1 MDILQV
7 TPRYPPQ
14 SGGVES
20 HVQQISERLVDRGH
34 DVTVVTADARKEGK
48 QRDQQ
53 NGVVV
58 RRYQSLAPNDA
69 IHFCPQIT
77 TAVRASD
84 AEIVH
89 AHNYHS
95 LPLIFAA
102 LGAGSRRFVV
112 TTHYHGGST
121 SSIRKRLLSVYH
133 PIGRWAVQ
141 RADKVISVSEWE
153 RDQLRTDF
161 GVEATV
167 IPNGVA
173 IDRFNEATATEH
185 DRPYLLTV
193 GRLEAYKGVQ
203 HVIRSMKSLP
213 EYDLLIAGS
222 GSYREQL
229 NQLAHE
235 EGVAEQVSFLGYVA
249 DEELPR
255 LYVGADV
262 YITMSEFEAYGMTV
276 AEALA
281 AGTPCVV
288 RGEAALQDWAQ
299 KDGTV
304 GISTVTPESIQQAVR
319 SVNQISTPGLE
330 NRSWDMVTTQLLET
344 VYPN

>member
-1 MDILQV
+1 MKILQV

-48 QRDQQ
+48 HRDQQ

-58 RRYQSLAPNDA
+58 RRYQSLAPNDV

-77 TAVRASD
+77 TAVRTSD

-95 LPLIFAA
+95 LPLVFAA
-102 LGAGSRRFVV
+102 LGAGNRRFVV
-112 TTHYHGGST
+112 TTHYHGGSA

-133 PIGRWAVQ
+133 PIGRRSVQ
-141 RADKVISVSEWE
+141 RADEVIAVSEWE

-161 GVEATV
+161 AVEATV

-203 HVIRSMKSLP
+203 HMIRAMNLLP

-229 NQLAHE
+229 EQLAHE
-235 EGVAEQVSFLGYVA
+235 EGVAEQVAFLGYVA

-255 LYVGADV
+255 LYAGADV
-262 YITMSEFEAYGMTV
+262 YVTMSEFEAYGMTV

-288 RGEAALQDWAQ
+288 RDGAALQDWAQ

-319 SVNQISTPGLE
+319 SVNQISIPGLE
-330 NRSWDMVTTQLLET
+330 NRSWEMVTTQLLET
-344 VYPN
+344 VYTN